1 MRRGSKPGTLRRKS
15 ALAAIALLAVAA
27 VALGRLHPFGDPR
40 QARVSAQ
47 QRDLADLLRNAGIPS
62 QATAVLVAKC
72 ADCHSNATRWPLY
85 SRVAP
90 ASWLV
95 EHDVVKGRKRMNLS
109 TWDKLTPDTRQALES
124 KIAHETKMGDMPP
137 LQYRAIHW
145 GARLSREDLQA
156 LSILSRQ
163 GGAAETGSLG
173 AGDAERGEA
182 IFERRCTSCHALDA
196 NHEGPHLRGVYGR
209 KAGSVADFR
218 YSTALKGSNFT
229 WNDTL
234 INQWLTDPD
243 AMLPGNIM
251 DFRVVKAS
259 ERADLVAFLKQLK

>member
-1 MRRGSKPGTLRRKS
+1 
-15 ALAAIALLAVAA
+15 
-27 VALGRLHPFGDPR
+27 
-40 QARVSAQ
+40 
-47 QRDLADLLRNAGIPS
+47 
-62 QATAVLVAKC
+62 
-72 ADCHSNATRWPLY
+72 
-85 SRVAP
+85 
-90 ASWLV
+90 
-95 EHDVVKGRKRMNLS
+95 
-109 TWDKLTPDTRQALES
+109 
-124 KIAHETKMGDMPP
+124 
-137 LQYRAIHW
+137 
-145 GARLSREDLQA
+145 LQA

-163 GGAAETGSLG
+163 DGAAETGPLG
-173 AGDAERGEA
+173 AGDADRGEA
-182 IFERRCTSCHALDA
+182 IFERRCTGCHALDA

-243 AMLPGNIM
+243 AMLPGNNM